1 MIRKTIGWTVFAIFI
16 GVVALYAYMVSQG
29 DAPPPDPEKIRQF
42 AEAASKSGGAIAAIL
57 ILVLG
62 FLAAIAP
69 IIYAGRSGDAFTFL
83 FAVASLILVFAL
95 LVSSRTVIDMVL
107 ASIVYFTSAIV
118 SVVVFSTKRI
128 SEAIRGDHAQDP
140 YLSKGEFR

>member
-1 MIRKTIGWTVFAIFI
+1 MFAILI

-29 DAPPPDPEKIRQF
+29 DAPPPDPVKMREF
-42 AEAASKSGGAIAAIL
+42 AETAAKSGGAIAAIL
-57 ILVLG
+57 IVVLG

-69 IIYAGRSGDAFTFL
+69 IIYAGRSGDAFTVL

-107 ASIVYFTSAIV
+107 ASIICFTSAIV
-118 SVVVFSTKRI
+118 SVVVFSTARLT
-128 SEAIRGDHAQDP
+128 ATIRGDETRDSLTKNFH
-140 YLSKGEFR
+140 